1 MQEVS
6 RSIGKLKIERV
17 ELEDKTRTEQGRINF
32 LMNLYSKTIKKMNQY
47 SKELWLREKLS
58 GLF

>member
-17 ELEDKTRTEQGRINF
+17 ELEDKTRTEQGRIKF